1 MVYHNYMVY
10 VAFLIAQPYLTPHT
24 VSWIGRIETR
34 SFNDCGDLFHF
45 DNHDVTVTIP
55 PDAIPKGK
63 QGELNFAATLCAP
76 VKFAP
81 NVVPVSAIV
90 WLSVD
95 VELQKPITL
104 CLRHFVHVENN
115 SHVNSLFFAKMT
127 HASPSEGHMNI
138 IDSGDFKVGEA
149 FGLVHVESSAYYCII
164 NSAQEAKNIPESRY
178 RVMAMKHKIPVNDH
192 WRCDV
197 CIIPVLSTCRTVIV
211 KIV

>member
-1 MVYHNYMVY
+1 VY
-10 VAFLIAQPYLTPHT
+10 VALFIAQPYLTPHT
-24 VSWIGRIETR
+24 VSWIGHIETH
-34 SFNDCGDLFHF
+34 SFNDCGGQPFHF
-45 DNHDVTVTIP
+45 DNQDVTVTIP

-63 QGELNFAATLCAP
+63 QGQLKMAATLCAP

-90 WLSVD
+90 LLSVD

-104 CLRHFVHVENN
+104 RLRHFVCVKNN
-115 SHVNSLFFAKMT
+115 SHINSLFFAKMT

-138 IDSGDFKVGEA
+138 IDSGNFKVGEA
-149 FGLVHVESSAYYCII
+149 FGLVHVDSSAYYCII
-164 NSAQEAKNIPESRY
+164 NSAQEARDIPEIRY
-178 RVMAMKHKIPVNDH
+178 RVMVMKHKIPVNDH

-197 CIIPVLSTCRTVIV
+197 CIIPALLTCRKVIV